1 MTTKEQERQAIEKIR
16 KIVKELGEN
25 SYVGFA
31 MEGVLELAEDN
42 IREDTAYSM
51 KKNAEIA
58 WERADKAEKESKL
71 LNAELGTA
79 KKITEENNKAIAK
92 LKADI
97 YKLKANEVPEELIKE
112 MYNMAYDKEA
122 EMIEKMEETA
132 DQMADASI
140 AGEDVQ
146 KFAEDYK
153 AQKEKRNRYAKMMDT
168 LDAREFGLPQA
179 RERVFTISVLGGE
192 KFQFDEL
199 IRTPMRS
206 IDEFLEKNE
215 EVPEVY
221 DVTQPSVREVIG
233 VTGSVRRAT
242 VIEDY
247 AFTITTRQDRTPAQV
262 IDCGKGRYRY
272 LTELECWRLQ
282 GYTDEDFE
290 RAKKAQQKKGRYYT
304 ALYKQAGNSI
314 AVPIFESIF
323 RKIILNEVREKEE
336 QR

>member
-58 WERADKAEKESKL
+58 WERAEKESKL

-168 LDAREFGLPQA
+168 LDARERKSMSGHEHCRTSGKSKVRGRKNQQRQRSRSGKRNTIEPDVGDNTYHRADGKVETKICDMGECAECNEPTHDRKLHPVS
-179 RERVFTISVLGGE
+179 ERDGAH
-192 KFQFDEL
+192 
-199 IRTPMRS
+199 
-206 IDEFLEKNE
+206 
-215 EVPEVY
+215 
-221 DVTQPSVREVIG
+221 G
-233 VTGSVRRAT
+233 VH
-242 VIEDY
+242 
-247 AFTITTRQDRTPAQV
+247 
-262 IDCGKGRYRY
+262 
-272 LTELECWRLQ
+272 
-282 GYTDEDFE
+282 
-290 RAKKAQQKKGRYYT
+290 
-304 ALYKQAGNSI
+304 
-314 AVPIFESIF
+314 
-323 RKIILNEVREKEE
+323 E
-336 QR
+336 QL

>member
-1 MTTKEQERQAIEKIR
+1 MATKEQERQAIEKIR

-168 LDAREFGLPQA
+168 LDARERRMQ
-179 RERVFTISVLGGE
+179 ER
-192 KFQFDEL
+192 K
-199 IRTPMRS
+199 
-206 IDEFLEKNE
+206 
-215 EVPEVY
+215 
-221 DVTQPSVREVIG
+221 
-233 VTGSVRRAT
+233 
-242 VIEDY
+242 
-247 AFTITTRQDRTPAQV
+247 
-262 IDCGKGRYRY
+262 
-272 LTELECWRLQ
+272 
-282 GYTDEDFE
+282 
-290 RAKKAQQKKGRYYT
+290 
-304 ALYKQAGNSI
+304 
-314 AVPIFESIF
+314 
-323 RKIILNEVREKEE
+323 
-336 QR
+336 